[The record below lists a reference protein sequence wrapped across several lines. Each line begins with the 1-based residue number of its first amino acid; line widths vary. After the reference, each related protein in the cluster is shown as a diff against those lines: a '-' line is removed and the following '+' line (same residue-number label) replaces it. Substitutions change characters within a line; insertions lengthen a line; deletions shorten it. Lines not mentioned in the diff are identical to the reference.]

1 MVLIPSQQ
9 RAFITLTNAN
19 NWIPGPGVS
28 STELIPKGVMHRP
41 RAPERTV
48 ILMVERAGI
57 VPTGT

>member
-1 MVLIPSQQ
+1 V
-9 RAFITLTNAN
+9 
-19 NWIPGPGVS
+19 
-28 STELIPKGVMHRP
+28 IPKGVMHRP